1 MVAFSA
7 FLESPK
13 NVSFESQEKG
23 ELIIFLLRRHW
34 ITNVPWILFS
44 FVLLS
49 FPLLY
54 RVILSNDSFFSLL
67 PSKYALVAGLIWYLF
82 TFLFILENYLI
93 WYFNVYILTDKRVI
107 DMDFYGI
114 IHKKVSETPLR
125 NIEDSTYF
133 VSGIF
138 PTLFDFGNIKI
149 QTAAES
155 PEFEFEQVPNPAQ
168 VHDRINDLITDIHKT
183 RGRTKSGSK

>member
-23 ELIIFLLRRHW
+23 ESIIFLLRRHW
-34 ITNVPWILFS
+34 ITNVPWVIFS
-44 FVLLS
+44 LVLLL

-54 RVILSNDSFFSLL
+54 RMAISNDSFFSVL
-67 PSKYALVAGLIWYLF
+67 PARYSLVGGLIWYLF
-82 TFLFILENYLI
+82 SFLFILENYLI
-93 WYFNVYILTDKRVI
+93 WYFNVYIVTNKRVV

-114 IHKKVSETPLR
+114 IHKKVSEAPLR

-138 PTLFDFGNIKI
+138 PTLFNFGNIKI

-155 PEFEFEQVPNPAQ
+155 PEFEFEQVPHPAL
-168 VHDRINDLITDIHKT
+168 VHDRINDLITYLHKT
-183 RGRTKSGSK
+183 RRTASSGNR